1 MKYLSHAFVF
11 IEFDNRLFA
20 HQRHFAHYQNPLSPG
35 LHNALAS
42 TDCGAKSRPDG
53 GVLLRESSMQ
63 VVSNVSRI
71 LAREKDNEDSTTF
84 GKKIEMNMNQRKIF
98 RPREI

>member
-1 MKYLSHAFVF
+1 
-11 IEFDNRLFA
+11 
-20 HQRHFAHYQNPLSPG
+20 
-35 LHNALAS
+35 
-42 TDCGAKSRPDG
+42 
-53 GVLLRESSMQ
+53 MQ
-63 VVSNVSRI
+63 VVSNVNRI